1 MVVYTIDFLFL
12 QIFTL
17 NMTITAQL
25 IIVGHFAVMKKKS
38 LNQAEFINESVMLLI
53 MYCAFVF
60 CDFLDDAKTK
70 FQLGYV
76 FSGIIL
82 AHLVVNIFFIFRRS
96 IRAVKRKMKLRS
108 AFKKANA
115 IVVKR

>member
-1 MVVYTIDFLFL
+1 
-12 QIFTL
+12 
-17 NMTITAQL
+17 
-25 IIVGHFAVMKKKS
+25 MKKKS
-38 LNQAEFINESVMLLI
+38 LNQAEFINESVLLLI
-53 MYCAFVF
+53 MYCTFVF

-82 AHLVVNIFFIFRRS
+82 THLAVNIFFIFRRS
-96 IRAVKRKMKLRS
+96 IRAAKRKMKLRS

-115 IVVKR
+115 IVVKRSKTVSVGKGYARRR